1 MALQLQQDD
10 GTTRAA
16 LDGELTIFT
25 AEEIQDELLGLLNHD
40 RVELDLSGV
49 TELDGCGAQLL
60 SIMLAEAARLEKTVA
75 IAAGNPLVDEVGAWL
90 GFLPPGGNGQGEAG
104 DGS

>member
-1 MALQLQQDD
+1 MGLQLRQD
-10 GTTRAA
+10 GETTLAA

-25 AEEIQDELLGLLNHD
+25 AEDMQDELLGLLNHEQ
-40 RVELDLSGV
+40 VALDLSGL

-60 SIMLAEAARLEKTVA
+60 SILLAEAARLEKTMA
-75 IAAGNPLVDEVGAWL
+75 IAAGNPLLDEVGGWMGLA
-90 GFLPPGGNGQGEAG
+90 PKAGGGQEEAG

>member
-1 MALQLQQDD
+1 MALRLEHDG

-25 AEEIQDELLGLLNHD
+25 AEEMQDELLGLLNHE
-40 RVELDLSGV
+40 RVELDLSGI

-75 IAAGNPLVDEVGAWL
+75 IAVGNPLLDEVGAWL
-90 GFLPPGGNGQGEAG
+90 GFPPLGGRGQGEAG